1 MTLNRPE
8 SPRKGRTKIYRKVFD
23 SRKRRVRGIWI
34 RGDQYYANLTVT
46 DAFGAKSS
54 QWIPL
59 DGFTLEQARSH
70 YRELLV
76 LRDKQTLRRKPKVP
90 KLSAYIRETH
100 LPRLETSGKRP
111 ATIDKEVRY
120 LKRWEEIMGN
130 VRIDRVQSGDIVRG
144 LASFSKS
151 GLGARTVNLL
161 QIAIR
166 AVFKNAVREGL
177 ISPPGPHVG
186 LEWRRVDQVERE
198 LFTPEEIENGKERIQ
213 GIKFFIEM

>member
-1 MTLNRPE
+1 MALNRPE
-8 SPRKGRTKIYRKVFD
+8 SPRKGSRLGYRKVFD

-59 DGFTLEQARSH
+59 EGSTLEQARSH

-76 LRDKQTLRRKPKVP
+76 QRDKQTLRRKPKVP
-90 KLSAYIRETH
+90 KLSTYIREIH

-120 LKRWEEIMGN
+120 LKRWQEIMGN
-130 VRIDRVQSGDIVRG
+130 VRIDRVQIRRHS
-144 LASFSKS
+144 
-151 GLGARTVNLL
+151 ARSRKLL
-161 QIAIR
+161 
-166 AVFKNAVREGL
+166 
-177 ISPPGPHVG
+177 
-186 LEWRRVDQVERE
+186 
-198 LFTPEEIENGKERIQ
+198 
-213 GIKFFIEM
+213 